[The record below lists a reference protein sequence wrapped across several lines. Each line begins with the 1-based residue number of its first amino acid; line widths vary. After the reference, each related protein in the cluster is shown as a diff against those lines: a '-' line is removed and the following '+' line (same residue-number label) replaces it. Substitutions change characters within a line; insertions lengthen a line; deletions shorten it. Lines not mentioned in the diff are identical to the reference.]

1 MNGSNPAPPAS
12 FWARHVQ
19 NYTQVTHISQVK
31 NTKTKRMTKS
41 ITRNAI
47 IMICPFKLAFFMTIA
62 TLFCVQT
69 KKGIVL
75 DCWNEHRSME
85 TRWSIF
91 SYFTIP
97 SGHYLGINAISFHEM
112 HAELFRNLEEGMKKA
127 PDKMYWD
134 GRWSKRYKAHL
145 HKVKPIW
152 SSFHI
157 KAQLT
162 QKLLLNNVKQ
172 T

>member
-1 MNGSNPAPPAS
+1 LAS
-12 FWARHVQ
+12 MQ
-19 NYTQVTHISQVK
+19 
-31 NTKTKRMTKS
+31 
-41 ITRNAI
+41 
-47 IMICPFKLAFFMTIA
+47 
-62 TLFCVQT
+62 
-69 KKGIVL
+69 
-75 DCWNEHRSME
+75 
-85 TRWSIF
+85 
-91 SYFTIP
+91 
-97 SGHYLGINAISFHEM
+97 FHEM
-112 HAELFRNLEEGMKKA
+112 HAELFRNLKEGMKKA